1 MSDFDTDE
9 SGIIE
14 FKEFVGM
21 MTMKPCKDDTEDD
34 IRNIFDSID
43 QDCKGYL
50 LYYIILY
57 INILYFLGYITLDD
71 LRTLADD
78 HNDEVNDEDLKEMIK

>member
-1 MSDFDTDE
+1 MMSDFDTDE

-21 MTMKPCKDDTEDD
+21 MKMKPCKDDTEDD

-50 LYYIILY
+50 FYFIILYYII
-57 INILYFLGYITLDD
+57 
-71 LRTLADD
+71 
-78 HNDEVNDEDLKEMIK
+78 

>member
-1 MSDFDTDE
+1 MMSDFDTDE

-43 QDCKGYL
+43 
-50 LYYIILY
+50 
-57 INILYFLGYITLDD
+57 
-71 LRTLADD
+71 
-78 HNDEVNDEDLKEMIK
+78 

>member
-1 MSDFDTDE
+1 MMSDFDTDE

-50 LYYIILY
+50 LYYIIYKYFIIFRLY
-57 INILYFLGYITLDD
+57 YAG
-71 LRTLADD
+71 
-78 HNDEVNDEDLKEMIK
+78 

>member
-43 QDCKGYL
+43 
-50 LYYIILY
+50 
-57 INILYFLGYITLDD
+57 
-71 LRTLADD
+71 
-78 HNDEVNDEDLKEMIK
+78 